1 MKKYNCFLAI
11 LLSISVCLVISSLF
25 LFNRRFI
32 SNIIDKNNYYETAY
46 NNIVDELKEYDSS
59 LEYKLNKIDV
69 KRDIVNYINQNFYVP
84 NLKSKIKCE
93 NSNKH
98 IEKIYKDNI
107 RFLDGINFDSIKSI
121 TYILTFIFIT
131 FTADMF
137 FRTKKKHKIDYV
149 LLMSGIINLFI
160 YGFLFIFNN
169 LDGIKLIIFNNVLQ
183 VFLFFSCLEIFS
195 SILLLNEKTINKI
208 LKCKGK

>member
-1 MKKYNCFLAI
+1 
-11 LLSISVCLVISSLF
+11 
-25 LFNRRFI
+25 
-32 SNIIDKNNYYETAY
+32 
-46 NNIVDELKEYDSS
+46 
-59 LEYKLNKIDV
+59 
-69 KRDIVNYINQNFYVP
+69 
-84 NLKSKIKCE
+84 
-93 NSNKH
+93 
-98 IEKIYKDNI
+98 
-107 RFLDGINFDSIKSI
+107 
-121 TYILTFIFIT
+121 
-131 FTADMF
+131 MF

-149 LLMSGIINLFI
+149 LLISGIINLFI